1 MRRYLDSSFEN
12 EFEYKGK
19 KYRAVEKKR
28 GDKHCSFL
36 CAFGEHNCYGMK
48 GLAIC
53 RGILRKDGRN
63 VYFVEVKNEK
73 VE

>member
-19 KYRAVEKKR
+19 KYRAVEIKDNKP
-28 GDKHCSFL
+28 CTSL
-36 CAFGEHNCYGMK
+36 CTFVPKICYGNRE
-48 GLAIC
+48 IPYC
-53 RGILRKDGRN
+53 DSVFRKDGRN
-63 VYFVEVKNEK
+63 VYFVEVKNES